1 MDDMFGLAG
10 KTAIV
15 WGGGQGMG
23 EASALRLARAGCDV
37 ALVDVVPERAEAVAG
52 RIRGLGRKAAVICA
66 DITKQAEV
74 QRAVAEAEAA
84 LAPLDVM
91 VSVVGMAGW
100 TKLVELEEAE
110 WDRIVTLNLKGFFL
124 AAQAAARS
132 MIAGNRLGAIVGV
145 ASVSGLSA
153 APMHAHYGAAKA
165 GMVNLVRSMA
175 SEWSPLIRTNA
186 IAPGS
191 IETARVEATE
201 ERLANIRKRV
211 PMQRMGQPDEI
222 AKAALFL
229 ASDLASFVSGQT
241 LAVDGGW
248 MSTFL
253 MDWKSEIT
261 TPHATN
267 VAYKNQQP
275 S

>member
-1 MDDMFGLAG
+1 MDDIFGLTG

-23 EASALRLARAGCDV
+23 EASAVRLASAGCDV
-37 ALVDVVPERAEAVAG
+37 ALVDVVPERAEAVAT
-52 RIRGLGRKAAVICA
+52 RIKRLGRKTAVIGA
-66 DITKQAEV
+66 DITKRAEV
-74 QRAVAEAEAA
+74 ERAVAQAEAA

-100 TKLVELEEAE
+100 TKLVEIEESE
-110 WDRIVTLNLKGFFL
+110 WDRLVTLNLKGFFL

-132 MIAGNRLGAIVGV
+132 MIAANRPGAIVGI

-153 APMHAHYGAAKA
+153 APMHAPYGAAKA

-186 IAPGS
+186 IAPGG

-201 ERLANIRKRV
+201 ARLATTRKRV
-211 PMQRMGQPDEI
+211 PMQRMGTPDEI
-222 AKAALFL
+222 GKAVLFL
-229 ASDLASFVSGQT
+229 ASDLASYVSGQT

-267 VAYKNQQP
+267 VAYRKQD
-275 S
+275 